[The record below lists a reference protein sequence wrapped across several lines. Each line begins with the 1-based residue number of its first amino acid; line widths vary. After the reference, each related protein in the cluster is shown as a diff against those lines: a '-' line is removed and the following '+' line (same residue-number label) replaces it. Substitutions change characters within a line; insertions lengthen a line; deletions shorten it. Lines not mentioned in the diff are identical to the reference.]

1 MADKLT
7 IRDLLRNR
15 LGVPTTPVHSGFLL
29 LGTGQQ
35 TVLKGDPS
43 RVSFIMV
50 NTGAFPA
57 FVLPAG
63 GNPLTGTNGIRIE
76 ANGGA
81 LVTKWEDDGEMVA
94 YEWFGFSV
102 GGIALLVIVSN
113 VIAAGFGAKA
123 PVTGGV

>member
-1 MADKLT
+1 MAKLN
-7 IRDLLRNR
+7 IRDLLQNR
-15 LGVPTTPVHSGFLL
+15 LGVPTTPVHSGVLL
-29 LGTGQQ
+29 LGTAQQ
-35 TVLKGDPS
+35 SVLKNDPS

-50 NTGAFPA
+50 NTGAVPA

-63 GNPLTGTNGIRIE
+63 GNPLIGNNGIRIE

-102 GGIALLVIVSN
+102 GGIALLVIV
-113 VIAAGFGAKA
+113 
-123 PVTGGV
+123 